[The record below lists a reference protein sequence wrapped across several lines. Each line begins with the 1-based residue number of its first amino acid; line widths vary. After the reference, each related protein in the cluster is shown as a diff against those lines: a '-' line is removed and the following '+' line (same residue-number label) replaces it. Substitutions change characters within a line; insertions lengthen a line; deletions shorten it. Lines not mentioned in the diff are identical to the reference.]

1 MLPKINNKSFLECTE
16 SDLEVLIDN
25 PDYREN
31 EYLDYKKKFAFLE
44 ISEEKKDVKK
54 VIASKVSEF
63 RSDVCAFANAE
74 GGYLIFGVSD
84 KNGCAEE
91 IEGIE
96 IPNDD
101 TDKFEL
107 DRRNNLN
114 SISPRTPYLKFHF
127 IKLQSGRYVVIIF
140 VKHDSF
146 APYTH
151 VENESSYF
159 MYKRSGNGKRIMSY
173 TELKNMFNQSLSLD
187 KEIHRYR
194 TERIDYYR
202 SQAETEDSIYSR
214 FMLLH
219 IIPETFLDHS
229 YDQNMFVL
237 QKTKNIQFS
246 GIFIGL
252 GCVVYMPCVD
262 GLRCIPYRDNPIQ
275 SECYVKN
282 NGVVECF
289 FPLNDRMLHIDE
301 KNPDGFLSWGYIWRG
316 FEAVCREY
324 AEKFKDI
331 YPDQRVF
338 MCLSIVGCKG
348 VMSENEG
355 FFELYSGK
363 IDRNLVL
370 CSPVFTS
377 DLNNEDE
384 NDLVSKKLY
393 IEFLLSIGVKYNE
406 KLTELIQE
414 VYDT

>member
-1 MLPKINNKSFLECTE
+1 M
-16 SDLEVLIDN
+16 
-25 PDYREN
+25 
-31 EYLDYKKKFAFLE
+31 
-44 ISEEKKDVKK
+44 
-54 VIASKVSEF
+54 
-63 RSDVCAFANAE
+63 
-74 GGYLIFGVSD
+74 
-84 KNGCAEE
+84 
-91 IEGIE
+91 
-96 IPNDD
+96 
-101 TDKFEL
+101 
-107 DRRNNLN
+107 
-114 SISPRTPYLKFHF
+114 
-127 IKLQSGRYVVIIF
+127 
-140 VKHDSF
+140 HDGF

-151 VENESSYF
+151 IENESCYF
-159 MYKRSGNGKRIMSY
+159 MYKRSGNGKRIMLYS
-173 TELKNMFNQSLSLD
+173 ELKNMFNQSLSLD
-187 KEIHRYR
+187 KEIYRYR

-246 GIFIGL
+246 GIFNGF
-252 GCVVYMPCVD
+252 GCSDYMPCVD
-262 GLRCIPYRDNPIQ
+262 GLRYIPYRDNPIQ

-289 FPLNDRMLHIDE
+289 FPLDAKMLHIGE
-301 KNPDGFLSWGYIWRG
+301 KYPGGILAWHYIWG
-316 FEAVCREY
+316 DFETACTEY
-324 AEKFKDI
+324 VVKFKDI

-348 VMSENEG
+348 VMSENED
-355 FFELYSGK
+355 FFDPYSGK

-393 IEFLLSIGVKYNE
+393 IEFLLSIGVKHNE

>member
-25 PDYREN
+25 LDYREN
-31 EYLDYKKKFAFLE
+31 EYLDYKKNFAFLE
-44 ISEEKKDVKK
+44 IPKDKKEL
-54 VIASKVSEF
+54 IASKVSEF

-74 GGYLIFGVSD
+74 GGYLIFGISD
-84 KNGCAEE
+84 ENGCAEK
-91 IEGIE
+91 IVGIE

-140 VKHDSF
+140 VKRDSF

-173 TELKNMFNQSLSLD
+173 TEMKNMFNQSLSLD

-202 SQAETEDSIYSR
+202 SQAETEDSVYSR

-219 IIPETFLDHS
+219 IIPETFLDPDYNHNVFVIEKKKCIRFS
-229 YDQNMFVL
+229 DMFVGFEC
-237 QKTKNIQFS
+237 N
-246 GIFIGL
+246 
-252 GCVVYMPCVD
+252 CNYMPCVD
-262 GLRCIPYRDNPIQ
+262 GLRYIPYRDNTIQ

-289 FPLNDRMLHIDE
+289 FPLDDMTIHIE
-301 KNPDGFLSWGYIWRG
+301 ELRYPDGFLSWGCIWG
-316 FEAVCREY
+316 KFETTCIEY
-324 AEKFKDI
+324 AKKFKEI
-331 YPDQRVF
+331 YPNQRIF

-348 VMSENEG
+348 VISENED
-355 FFELYSGK
+355 FDHHYFGK